1 MKIRVKTQEYNEK
14 KKKFTDKF
22 VMCDV
27 ANLEC
32 KNYECLHV
40 GKWLHQNKGM
50 EGSQSS
56 YRDDYYSCLHRNYHG
71 CPDEPKKRAKKI

>member
-1 MKIRVKTQEYNEK
+1 MKIRVKIQDYNK
-14 KKKFTDKF
+14 KKDKLINKS

-27 ANLEC
+27 ASLEC

-40 GKWLHQNKGM
+40 GKWLHQNIM
-50 EGSQSS
+50 DETI

-71 CPDEPKKRAKKI
+71 CPEEPKKRAKKI